1 MLDQT
6 SLAYELVEP
15 VYLAVLGFAYNWAAW
30 DWFSE
35 QVENPQLVIK
45 RGGRVAEPLP
55 KHLGLFD
62 EQGLPHVQQ
71 RRSNL
76 IKLQA
81 WAKSAD
87 NWLAWVFPEGLSS
100 QDENLLRADIAELQ
114 THDWSPDGFM
124 EAVLADW
131 PEDQA
136 EQDWSL
142 ETREQALR
150 QVITQF
156 LQAQGAGTQFE

>member
-1 MLDQT
+1 MAGEWL
-6 SLAYELVEP
+6 S
-15 VYLAVLGFAYNWAAW
+15 
-30 DWFSE
+30 
-35 QVENPQLVIK
+35 
-45 RGGRVAEPLP
+45 
-55 KHLGLFD
+55 HLGLSD
-62 EQGLPHVQQ
+62 QHGLPYTQQ

-81 WAKSAD
+81 WAKNPD
-87 NWLAWVFPEGLSS
+87 NWLAWVFPKGLNAA
-100 QDENLLRADIAELQ
+100 DEAFLRADIAELQ

-142 ETREQALR
+142 ETREQAMR
-150 QVITQF
+150 QVIEQF
-156 LQAQGAGTQFE
+156 LQEQGAGSQGDKTMRTLE